1 MSLEKYSTN
10 IDSTSE
16 QEGNSEEVIESI
28 ILNYP
33 EDILK
38 LLDNYKKFGILYH
51 GTSAEVL
58 SREVLPPDATQVIS
72 EKGRKKN
79 LNKVFFTKEPKSAEI
94 YAKRAASSYGGNP
107 RVLKVIPMGEVTT
120 VNENQGT
127 TVFHAP
133 KAVVL
138 SKRLERILKDLS
150 AEQKAT

>member
-1 MSLEKYSTN
+1 MEKF
-10 IDSTSE
+10 SE
-16 QEGNSEEVIESI
+16 NFDTTPEKDENPEEVIEYIALS
-28 ILNYP
+28 YQ
-33 EDILK
+33 DILK
-38 LLDNYKKFGILYH
+38 LLDNYKQYGVLYH
-51 GTSAEVL
+51 GTSSPEL
-58 SREVLPPDATQVIS
+58 SREVLPPDTTQVIS

-94 YAKRAASSYGGNP
+94 YAKRAASSYGGSP

-133 KAVVL
+133 QAVVL

-150 AEQKAT
+150 IEQAA